1 LYFWLSPSENAISM
15 RMNQPIR
22 EPRSTRRRPHVPPPE
37 VERIRPG
44 SGLSRAEVIL
54 NQRRR
59 IFDGFAKALTYHSY
73 EDTKVTDIVEFAG
86 VSRATFYERFEGKEA
101 CFAAAYDDGI
111 ERISAA
117 IEDAVQDEEEW
128 EARVSDGLQAGLEF
142 LAANPALAN
151 LLLIESLAAARPA
164 RLEHERTLVQLAE
177 ALRLPPG
184 GETLPE
190 ESARLL
196 AGGLASHLAG
206 QVLAGKAEQL
216 PHLHDLLFGYLL
228 APSLATTGFAD
239 ERRA

>member
-1 LYFWLSPSENAISM
+1 M
-15 RMNQPIR
+15 RMNQPTR
-22 EPRSTRRRPHVPPPE
+22 EPRSSRRRPDAPPPE
-37 VERIRPG
+37 IERIRPG

-54 NQRRR
+54 NQRQR
-59 IFDGFAKALTYHSY
+59 IFDGFAEALAYHSY

-101 CFAAAYDDGI
+101 CFAAAYEDGI

-117 IEDAVQDEEEW
+117 IEDAALTEEEW
-128 EARVSDGLQAGLEF
+128 EGRVSAGLRAGLEF
-142 LAANPALAN
+142 LAANPALAH

-164 RLEHERTLVQLAE
+164 RIEHERTLAQLAE

-184 GETLPE
+184 GEALPE

-216 PHLHDLLFGYLL
+216 PDLHDLLLGYLL
-228 APSLATTGFAD
+228 APSLATTGLAD

>member
-1 LYFWLSPSENAISM
+1 M

-22 EPRSTRRRPHVPPPE
+22 EPRFSRRRPDAPPPE

-86 VSRATFYERFEGKEA
+86 VSRATFYERFEGKEQ
-101 CFAAAYDDGI
+101 CFAAAYEDGI

-117 IEDAVQDEEEW
+117 IEDAAGAEEEW
-128 EARVSDGLQAGLEF
+128 EARVSAGLRAGLEF
-142 LAANPALAN
+142 LAANPALAH
-151 LLLIESLAAARPA
+151 LLLIEALAAARPA

-184 GETLPE
+184 GEALPE

-216 PHLHDLLFGYLL
+216 PGLHDLLLGYLL
-228 APSLATTGFAD
+228 APSLTTTGFAD